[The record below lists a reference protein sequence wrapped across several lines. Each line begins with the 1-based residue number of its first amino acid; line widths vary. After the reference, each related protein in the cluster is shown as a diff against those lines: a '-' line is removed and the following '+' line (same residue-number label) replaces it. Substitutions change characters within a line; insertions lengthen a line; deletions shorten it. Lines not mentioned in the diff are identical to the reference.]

1 MFKDTPQRRDRLEA
15 VIATLLG
22 LAAVT
27 VAVASYQGTL
37 RDGDSIK
44 SFNEGI
50 RSINDANGFFNEAVQ
65 TVSRDQELFLE
76 YAKATQDDKAD
87 LANYLRTSIMDNN
100 LRRGVT
106 QWLNDKT
113 DEIPTAIDAPAYKV
127 PAQAEAERL
136 EKLTDR
142 QFVEA
147 KVLDDEGDRYNLVGV
162 IVASSLFFLGIA
174 GVMRN
179 MRTKIIGT
187 VLGTASL
194 IASIAIY
201 ATI

>member
-1 MFKDTPQRRDRLEA
+1 
-15 VIATLLG
+15 
-22 LAAVT
+22 
-27 VAVASYQGTL
+27 
-37 RDGDSIK
+37 
-44 SFNEGI
+44 
-50 RSINDANGFFNEAVQ
+50 
-65 TVSRDQELFLE
+65 
-76 YAKATQDDKAD
+76 
-87 LANYLRTSIMDNN
+87 
-100 LRRGVT
+100 
-106 QWLNDKT
+106 
-113 DEIPTAIDAPAYKV
+113 V
-127 PAQAEAERL
+127 PAQGEAERL

-147 KVLDDEGDRYNLVGV
+147 KGLDDEGGRFNLVGV

-187 VLGTASL
+187 VLGAASL

>member
-1 MFKDTPQRRDRLEA
+1 VLKDTPKRRDRLETL
-15 VIATLLG
+15 IATLLG
-22 LAAVT
+22 LAAVL
-27 VAVASYQGTL
+27 VAVASYQGSL

-44 SFNEGI
+44 SFNLGI
-50 RSINDANGFFNEAVQ
+50 RSINDANGFYNEAVQ
-65 TVSRDQELFLE
+65 TVARDQALFLE
-76 YAKATQDDKAD
+76 FAKASQDNKGD
-87 LANYLRTSIMDNN
+87 LATYLRTSIMDNN

-113 DEIPTAIDAPAYKV
+113 DKIETPIDAPAYEV
-127 PAQAEAERL
+127 PAQGEAERL

-142 QFVEA
+142 QFAEA
-147 KVLDDEGDRYNLVGV
+147 QSLDDEGDRYNLVGV

-179 MRTKIIGT
+179 IRTK
-187 VLGTASL
+187 VVGTALGAVSL
-194 IASIAIY
+194 VASIAIY